1 MRQNYNSAILG
12 GGCFWCTEAVY
23 NRVKGVIS
31 VMPGYAGGKV
41 ENPSYHEVC
50 EGTTGHAEVIR
61 IEFDPK
67 IITYKK
73 LLEIFFDIH
82 DPTTLNRQGN
92 DVGTQYRSIIFYSDD
107 EQKKETVDYI
117 RNLKDKKVFVREII
131 TETQPLIKFYPAEDY
146 HKDYYDKNEYA
157 PYCDLIISPKIKHF
171 EEKYA
176 SLLK

>member
-1 MRQNYNSAILG
+1 MTQKSSIAILG

-31 VMPGYAGGKV
+31 LMPGYAGGKL

-61 IEFDPK
+61 VEFDPQT
-67 IITYKK
+67 ISFKK

-92 DVGTQYRSIIFYSDD
+92 DVGTQYRSSIFYSDN

-117 RNLKDKKVFVREII
+117 KSLKDNKTFMREIV
-131 TETQPLIKFYPAEDY
+131 TEVQPLIKFYPAENY

-157 PYCDLIISPKIKHF
+157 PYCNLIISPKIKHF